1 VPSSDCCYDESHNAE
16 WHIFFCDADSVIRL
30 AAHSGVAHF
39 SHYDAEQHIL
49 MDMLCVIILS
59 DIISLTVML
68 IIGMLSV
75 ISLLC

>member
-1 VPSSDCCYDESHNAE
+1 M
-16 WHIFFCDADSVIRL
+16 IRL
-30 AAHSGVAHF
+30 AAHLGVAHF

-49 MDMLCVIILS
+49 MDMLCVSILS